1 MKAEFIFQ
9 TMQRHRRNLVKI
21 LENTPEPDL
30 ADIPEGFRNNIW
42 WNISHILVVQQLL
55 CYKLSGL
62 PLNIPNDW
70 VGMYSKGTFPGELP
84 DREQRA
90 VVAELLVDTVGKLEQ
105 DYNSGIFKDYTTFQ
119 NSAGFTLNSIDD
131 ALQFN
136 LYHEG
141 LHLGTVLS
149 LLKIVR

>member
-1 MKAEFIFQ
+1 
-9 TMQRHRRNLVKI
+9 
-21 LENTPEPDL
+21 
-30 ADIPEGFRNNIW
+30 
-42 WNISHILVVQQLL
+42 
-55 CYKLSGL
+55 
-62 PLNIPNDW
+62 
-70 VGMYSKGTFPGELP
+70 MYSKGTFPGELP

-90 VVAELLVDTVGKLEQ
+90 LVAGLLVDTVGKLEQ
-105 DYNSGIFKDYTTFQ
+105 DYNSGIFKDYTTFK